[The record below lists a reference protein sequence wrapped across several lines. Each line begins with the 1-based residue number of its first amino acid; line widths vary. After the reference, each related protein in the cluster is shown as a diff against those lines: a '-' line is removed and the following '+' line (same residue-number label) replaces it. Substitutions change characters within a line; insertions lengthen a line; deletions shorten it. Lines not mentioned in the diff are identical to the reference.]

1 MATYAAD
8 FGNPSTFLGQQYYAQ
23 ETQPQELQEGSQDN
37 EWELLYTE
45 DGLHAYWYNNIT
57 QESRWANLEKEAE
70 AVQQGES
77 AVDTEAEYYPTEGDD
92 DDDDEIDWQTPSS
105 KSHQAS
111 SVRDDFSNE
120 TQGHPTTNEFH
131 AVHADTSDVADEKQ
145 NVMAKPPNHKD
156 AEDRIAELES
166 ERDAAVERSMEY
178 KARLQVAES
187 QIMAIFES
195 GDKVNTDSSKMWHR
209 RASQLLKTQQS
220 LTGILATKTR
230 EIARKQ
236 VMIDSLQQELEET
249 EEKYA
254 NMSVNQ
260 DHNRAMYSPSQRQ
273 YQASMLKMKSENQD
287 KMNQMIQNM
296 TTQFEREKRSVV
308 EEYTG
313 QLDALRRTLHS
324 ERENYHLL
332 YTQNQNLESL
342 KNKEAKYML
351 EIEQKKQRDLVEELN
366 HAKEELSKKEA
377 ELQASQMGSET
388 DLSKSGAE
396 STEEALAKLEASLNA
411 QHEKEMKT
419 VNEKLDELNSTVQQ
433 KDVMLNQLRK
443 EIGELKNKLKARE
456 NIAAEQ
462 REEANET
469 LLRRLAEYENGSK
482 VQLEA
487 LKASHDSM
495 IQELKNNHQNE
506 LDDVRQ
512 QMREEASSAL
522 KQLTDLTKLERD
534 MEIEALKAKHQAELL
549 QVRGEKTKQ
558 ERKTLSTRSNQRS
571 TRAPRSTIR
580 GTRTCR
586 RRIQSS
592 MWRKLFYTHT
602 RMWLLS
608 SEISEK
614 YICNKNSCFYFQ

>member
-8 FGNPSTFLGQQYYAQ
+8 FGNPSTFLGQQHYAQ

-254 NMSVNQ
+254 NMSLNQ

-351 EIEQKKQRDLVEELN
+351 EIEQKKQRDLVEELD

-522 KQLTDLTKLERD
+522 KQLTDLTKLERG

-558 ERKTLSTRSNQRS
+558 EREDAFNKIKSTFHTSAEEYHPRNENVS
-571 TRAPRSTIR
+571 TEDTI
-580 GTRTCR
+580 
-586 RRIQSS
+586 
-592 MWRKLFYTHT
+592 
-602 RMWLLS
+602 
-608 SEISEK
+608 
-614 YICNKNSCFYFQ
+614 

>member
-1 MATYAAD
+1 MATYAGY
-8 FGNPSTFLGQQYYAQ
+8 FGNPSRFLGQQYYAQ

-254 NMSVNQ
+254 NMSLNQ

-332 YTQNQNLESL
+332 YTQNQYLESL
-342 KNKEAKYML
+342 KNKEAIYML
-351 EIEQKKQRDLVEELN
+351 EIEQKKQRDLVEELD

-433 KDVMLNQLRK
+433 
-443 EIGELKNKLKARE
+443 
-456 NIAAEQ
+456 
-462 REEANET
+462 
-469 LLRRLAEYENGSK
+469 RRYVEPTE
-482 VQLEA
+482 
-487 LKASHDSM
+487 
-495 IQELKNNHQNE
+495 
-506 LDDVRQ
+506 
-512 QMREEASSAL
+512 
-522 KQLTDLTKLERD
+522 ERD
-534 MEIEALKAKHQAELL
+534 WGIEK
-549 QVRGEKTKQ
+549 
-558 ERKTLSTRSNQRS
+558 
-571 TRAPRSTIR
+571 
-580 GTRTCR
+580 
-586 RRIQSS
+586 
-592 MWRKLFYTHT
+592 
-602 RMWLLS
+602 
-608 SEISEK
+608 
-614 YICNKNSCFYFQ
+614 

>member
-8 FGNPSTFLGQQYYAQ
+8 FGNPSTFLGQQHYAQ

-70 AVQQGES
+70 AVQQDES

-131 AVHADTSDVADEKQ
+131 VVHADTSDVADEKQ

-254 NMSVNQ
+254 NMSLNQ

-351 EIEQKKQRDLVEELN
+351 EIEQKKQRDLVEELD

-558 ERKTLSTRSNQRS
+558 EREDAFNKIKSTFHTSAEEYHPRNENVS
-571 TRAPRSTIR
+571 TEDTI
-580 GTRTCR
+580 
-586 RRIQSS
+586 
-592 MWRKLFYTHT
+592 
-602 RMWLLS
+602 
-608 SEISEK
+608 
-614 YICNKNSCFYFQ
+614 